1 MTEKLQESNDFNSV
15 NLIAFLWNRR
25 LILIIVSLV
34 AAIASAVFS
43 GPFFITPKFK
53 STVVL
58 FPSST
63 NSISKSLL
71 SQTSGA
77 KQDILQ
83 FGEEEEAEQL
93 LQILNSNDIRARI
106 IQKYD
111 LMNHYEIDSTGKFK
125 ITNLFKEYR
134 TNINFRRTEYMAV
147 EISVL
152 DKDPVIAA
160 NIANDISDL
169 LDTTKIK
176 MQKTRA
182 IKGFH
187 VVEAEYLQLLNE
199 IKIKEDSLAVLRKLG
214 INDYESQAEMINMQL
229 AMEIAKNPNSAAVK
243 ALEAK
248 LDILAQYGTPYV
260 SIRDQL
266 EYDKK
271 QLTEIKGKYNEAK
284 VDAEEE
290 LPQTFVVDK
299 AFPAEKKSY
308 PIRWLIVVVSVF
320 AALILSI
327 ITIIFVE
334 NISKI
339 RLKDKLS

>member
-34 AAIASAVFS
+34 AAVAAAIFS
-43 GPFFITPKFK
+43 GSFFITPKFK

-58 FPSST
+58 YPSST
-63 NSISKSLL
+63 NSISKALL
-71 SQTSGA
+71 TQTSGL
-77 KQDILQ
+77 KQDLLQ
-83 FGEEEEAEQL
+83 FGEEEEVEQL

-111 LMNHYEIDSTGKFK
+111 LMNHYDIDTAGKYK
-125 ITNLFKEYR
+125 MTNLFKEYAS
-134 TNINFRRTEYMAV
+134 NINYRRTEYMAV
-147 EISVL
+147 EITVL
-152 DKDPVIAA
+152 DKKPEIAA
-160 NIANDISDL
+160 NIANDISNL
-169 LDTTKIK
+169 LDTIKIK

-182 IKGFH
+182 IKGFQ
-187 VVEAEYLQLLNE
+187 VVEAEYLQLAQE
-199 IKIKEDSLAVLRKLG
+199 IRIKEDSLAVLRNLG
-214 INDYESQAEMINMQL
+214 IHDYESQAEMINMQL
-229 AMEIAKNPNSAAVK
+229 AMEIAKNPNSGAVK

-248 LDILAQYGTPYV
+248 LDLLAKYGTPYV
-260 SIRDQL
+260 SLRDQL

-271 QLTEIKGKYNEAK
+271 QLTEIKGKYNEAR

-290 LPQTFVVDK
+290 LPQTFVVDR
-299 AFPAEKKSY
+299 AFAAEKKSY
-308 PIRWLIVVVSVF
+308 PVRWLIVVVSMF
-320 AALILSI
+320 AAFILAI

-339 RLKDKLS
+339 RLKEKLS